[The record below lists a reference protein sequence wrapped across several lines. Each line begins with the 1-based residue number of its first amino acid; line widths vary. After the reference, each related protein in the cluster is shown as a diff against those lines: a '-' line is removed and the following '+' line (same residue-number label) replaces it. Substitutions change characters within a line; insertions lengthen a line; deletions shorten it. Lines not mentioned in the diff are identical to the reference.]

1 MMSHRGEK
9 SREKGGNNKI
19 FQASILQEVCY
30 TKTHHKKPPSQCRQ
44 ISNRPAI
51 LLSMGHPSFPS
62 LDVGFKPG
70 LKNMMIHFPQKNPG
84 WNFGKTNPWKV
95 TDLHPSRSLPFGFW
109 VFFDDSAP
117 HLQSERFQQNPPE
130 SAFPSSSERSLSG
143 SRWGRKLFN
152 QILPLR
158 IMGNLRNPI
167 KNLRTYKTDFFQKDT
182 LPQKKKWW
190 SRSPSWF
197 LVLGD
202 VLPPPV

>member
-70 LKNMMIHFPQKNPG
+70 LKNMMIHFPPKKSWVKLWKNKSLKSYRPPSFPIPPVWILG
-84 WNFGKTNPWKV
+84 VFWRLGSTSSKRKIPAEPSRVGFPIFKRKEPFGKPLGKEV
-95 TDLHPSRSLPFGFW
+95 VQP
-109 VFFDDSAP
+109 DS
-117 HLQSERFQQNPPE
+117 PPKNHGE
-130 SAFPSSSERSLSG
+130 S
-143 SRWGRKLFN
+143 
-152 QILPLR
+152 
-158 IMGNLRNPI
+158 
-167 KNLRTYKTDFFQKDT
+167 
-182 LPQKKKWW
+182 
-190 SRSPSWF
+190 
-197 LVLGD
+197 
-202 VLPPPV
+202 